1 MKLCFNGIKLIANEL
16 NLKYLYTTTAEKS
29 LSKLYSKFLKLN
41 NCESNLK
48 AYIINL
54 NNLNA
59 NLDWISEKKEIK
71 NGNR

>member
-1 MKLCFNGIKLIANEL
+1 MKLCFNDIKLIAKKL

-29 LSKLYSKFLKLN
+29 LNKLYSKFLKLN

-48 AYIINL
+48 AYIIDL
-54 NNLNA
+54 NNSNI
-59 NLDWISEKKEIK
+59 NLDWISENKEIK